1 MKNIAIICG
10 LAASLSM
17 GMELPVCEEFE
28 GENITCERSDHA
40 AVILT
45 THDDGGKTLEFFHSV
60 KNNTKKAYME
70 ISADGSLYASSGKRH
85 LYLSRIPTA
94 EDGAEAAE
102 AFLYE
107 VLLSVVDD
115 IGFGD

>member
-1 MKNIAIICG
+1 
-10 LAASLSM
+10 
-17 GMELPVCEEFE
+17 
-28 GENITCERSDHA
+28 
-40 AVILT
+40 
-45 THDDGGKTLEFFHSV
+45 
-60 KNNTKKAYME
+60 ME
-70 ISADGSLYASSGKRH
+70 IGSDGSLYASSGKRH

-94 EDGAEAAE
+94 DDGAEATE